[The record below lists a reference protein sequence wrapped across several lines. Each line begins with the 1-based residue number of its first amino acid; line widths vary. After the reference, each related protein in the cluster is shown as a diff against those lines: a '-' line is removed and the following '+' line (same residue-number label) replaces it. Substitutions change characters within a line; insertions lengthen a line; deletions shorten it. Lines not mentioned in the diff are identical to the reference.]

1 MSWSMLIPS
10 SMLSLGAVL
19 CVLAVLLVYLDV
31 PGQGVEWDKVAAV
44 CALVGGFGVG
54 GAGAGWIGGLLSSL
68 AGGAVSGAG
77 AATAQLVGVSTV
89 GAVGFAVGLWAYA
102 RLRGGGIS
110 AKTRTKS
117 LLVVAALGVVGTVV
131 STIPRLYPATDALV
145 GSFAAALT

>member
-1 MSWSMLIPS
+1 MSWSVLIPS

-44 CALVGGFGVG
+44 AALVGGFGVG
-54 GAGAGWIGGLLSSL
+54 GAGAGWIGGLLTAL
-68 AGGAVSGAG
+68 AGGAVTGAG

-89 GAVGFAVGLWAYA
+89 GAVGFAVGLWAYS

-110 AKTRTKS
+110 ARTRTKS
-117 LLVVAALGVVGTVV
+117 LLVVAALGVVGTVA
-131 STIPRLYPATDALV
+131 STIPNLYGAADALV